1 MSLYL
6 KQSAIL
12 FGFTLLGEAL
22 HRLLPLPIPAAVY
35 GLVLLFVALYLKIV
49 KVEQINKVSDFLL
62 TILPVLFV
70 SPAVNLLESWGI
82 LAPQV
87 VTIALLVVSS
97 TILVFLVAGVV
108 AQLFLQ
114 KGARPWIGFLNFLF
128 CR

>member
-35 GLVLLFVALYLKIV
+35 GLVLLFVALCLKIV

-62 TILPVLFV
+62 TILPILFV

-108 AQLFLQ
+108 AQLF
-114 KGARPWIGFLNFLF
+114 
-128 CR
+128 CRKEQDHGLDS

>member
-35 GLVLLFVALYLKIV
+35 GLVLLFVALCLKIV

-62 TILPVLFV
+62 TILPILFV

-108 AQLFLQ
+108 AQLF
-114 KGARPWIGFLNFLF
+114 
-128 CR
+128 CRKEHDHGLDS

>member
-35 GLVLLFVALYLKIV
+35 GLVLLFVALCLKIV

-62 TILPVLFV
+62 TILPILFV
-70 SPAVNLLESWGI
+70 SPAVNLLESWSI

-108 AQLFLQ
+108 AQLF
-114 KGARPWIGFLNFLF
+114 
-128 CR
+128 CRKEQDHGLDT